1 MSYHL
6 VVPFTDK
13 KRAPDV
19 DEAIDRVVL
28 ISQQKKQRL
37 AELDGELSATLAVA
51 VDEALTKGASLRE
64 LATRL
69 GVSAETVR
77 TMKRRP

>member
-1 MSYHL
+1 M
-6 VVPFTDK
+6 
-13 KRAPDV
+13 
-19 DEAIDRVVL
+19 
-28 ISQQKKQRL
+28 SQQKKQRL
-37 AELDGELSATLAVA
+37 AELDGELSATLAAA

-64 LATRL
+64 LASRL